1 MNWKL
6 RLSPDGSAPLY
17 QQIENAIRAAID
29 GGQLKDG
36 ERIPSVVE
44 LSKKLGINK
53 LTVVKAFQ
61 KLEKAGLVRSEVGR
75 GTFIS
80 IPGLGSEPA
89 ATLDAA
95 PPPEV
100 ARSIR
105 RLREGYARGL
115 RELMMIERRPG
126 TINLSG
132 GVPNPNTVAEDLLER
147 LCREV
152 LTRHPRRLYEYAG
165 PAGLAELREAIAR
178 RMAPANPIAP
188 DEIILTNGSQQAL
201 SLAALAAREDGR
213 LALCETPTY
222 SAIPSLFMMY
232 GDTVQSIARATG
244 TSALNLDQ
252 LAAAGAGRRV
262 VLYVCPDFQNPTG
275 ETMTAAH
282 RHEVAQWVRRND
294 ALVIVDE
301 IFRDL
306 RFEGDEPPSLYAM
319 LPPGRR
325 ILVSSI
331 SKSFMT
337 GLRSGFLAADRAL
350 VNELLAFKRY
360 VDLGGPSLTQA
371 ISSAFLRDG
380 YDEHLQK
387 VRAAYCIGRDVAL
400 DALVKYMPKGVAW
413 TRPEGGFQLWV
424 TMAPAISSIQ
434 LFLQAAEQGVSIV
447 PGPAHDVD
455 GRFLNCF
462 RLGYGYCPPEEI
474 RTGIA
479 RLGQIIERLAARGGE
494 QAPAG
499 GLGIMV

>member
-6 RLSPDGSAPLY
+6 RLKANGGAPLY
-17 QQIENAIRAAID
+17 RQVEDAIRAAVD
-29 GGQLKDG
+29 GGQLRDG

-44 LSKKLGINK
+44 LAKKLAINK

-61 KLEKAGLVRSEVGR
+61 QLEKAGLVRSQVGR

-80 IPGLGSEPA
+80 IQDSGPPAIISNEPA
-89 ATLDAA
+89 
-95 PPPEV
+95 PEV

-132 GVPNPNTVAEDLLER
+132 GVPNPDMIAEELLER
-147 LCREV
+147 LCHEV
-152 LTRHPRRLYEYAG
+152 LARNPRRLYEYAG
-165 PAGLAELREAIAR
+165 PAGLPELREAISR
-178 RMAPANPIAP
+178 RLAPANPIAP

-213 LALCETPTY
+213 AALCETPTY
-222 SAIPSLFMMY
+222 SAIPNLFMMY
-232 GDTVQSIARATG
+232 GETVQTVACETG
-244 TSALNLDQ
+244 TAALNLDQ
-252 LAAAGAGRRV
+252 LSAAGAGRRI
-262 VLYVCPDFQNPTG
+262 VLYVCPDFRNPTG
-275 ETMTAAH
+275 ETMSAGH
-282 RHEVAQWVRRND
+282 RQELAQWTRRND

-331 SKSFMT
+331 SKTFMT
-337 GLRSGFLAADRAL
+337 GLRSGFLAADRAI

-371 ISSAFLRDG
+371 VSAAFMRDE
-380 YDEHLQK
+380 YDAHLQK
-387 VRAAYCIGRDVAL
+387 VRAAYRIGRDAAVGAL
-400 DALVKYMPKGVAW
+400 EKYMPRGVSW

-424 TMAPAISSIQ
+424 TMPPAISSIR
-434 LFLQAAEQGVSIV
+434 LFLHAVEQGVSIV

-462 RLGYGYCPPEEI
+462 RLGYGYCSHQELGTAI
-474 RTGIA
+474 G
-479 RLGQIIERLAARGGE
+479 RLAQIIERLAARGAE
-494 QAPAG
+494 QGPPG
-499 GLGIMV
+499 GLGSIL

>member
-6 RLSPDGSAPLY
+6 RLKPNGGTALY
-17 QQIENAIRAAID
+17 QQVEDAIRAAVD
-29 GGQLKDG
+29 AGQLRDG

-61 KLEKAGLVRSEVGR
+61 KLEQAGLVRSEVGR

-80 IPGLGSEPA
+80 IPGLERPATIDNEPA
-89 ATLDAA
+89 
-95 PPPEV
+95 PEV

-132 GVPNPNTVAEDLLER
+132 GVPNPDMVGEDLLQR
-147 LCREV
+147 LSQEV
-152 LTRHPRRLYEYAG
+152 LAHNPRRLYEYAG
-165 PAGLAELREAIAR
+165 PAGLPELREAISQR
-178 RMAPANPIAP
+178 LAPANPIAP

-213 LALCETPTY
+213 AALCETPTY
-222 SAIPSLFMMY
+222 SAIPNLFMMY
-232 GDTVQSIARATG
+232 GESVQAVARE
-244 TSALNLDQ
+244 TSAINLDQ
-252 LAAAGAGRRV
+252 LSAAGAGRRV
-262 VLYVCPDFQNPTG
+262 VLYVCPDFCNPTG
-275 ETMTAAH
+275 ETMTAGH
-282 RHEVAQWVRRND
+282 RYELAQWTRRND
-294 ALVIVDE
+294 ALIIVDE

-306 RFEGDEPPSLYAM
+306 RFEGEEPPSLYAM

-331 SKSFMT
+331 SKTFMT
-337 GLRSGFLAADRAL
+337 GLRSGFLAADRVI

-371 ISSAFLRDG
+371 ISAAFLRNG
-380 YDEHLQK
+380 YDAHLQQ
-387 VRAAYCIGRDVAL
+387 VRTAYRAGRDAAFGAL
-400 DALVKYMPKGVAW
+400 AKYMPEGVSW

-424 TMAPAISSIQ
+424 TMPPAISSIQ
-434 LFLQAAEQGVSIV
+434 LFLHAVEQGVSIV

-462 RLGYGYCPPEEI
+462 RLGYGYCSPEELG
-474 RTGIA
+474 TAIA
-479 RLGQIIERLAARGGE
+479 RLAQIIERLAARGAE
-494 QAPAG
+494 QGPPG
-499 GLGIMV
+499 GLGSIL

>member
-6 RLSPDGSAPLY
+6 RLNPDGGAPLY
-17 QQIENAIRAAID
+17 QQIDHAIRAAIN

-44 LSKKLGINK
+44 LSRKLGINK

-61 KLEKAGLVRSEVGR
+61 KLEKAGLVHSEVGR

-80 IPGLGSEPA
+80 TPVSQAPAILDGEPA
-89 ATLDAA
+89 
-95 PPPEV
+95 PEV

-132 GVPNPNTVAEDLLER
+132 GVPNPDTVAEDLLER

-152 LTRHPRRLYEYAG
+152 LAHHPRRLYEYAG
-165 PAGLAELREAIAR
+165 PAGLPELREAIAR
-178 RMAPANPIAP
+178 RLAPAIPIAP
-188 DEIILTNGSQQAL
+188 DEIIQTNGSQQAL

-222 SAIPSLFMMY
+222 SAIPSMFMMY
-232 GDTVQSIARATG
+232 GETVQSVARETG
-244 TSALNLDQ
+244 TSALNVDQ
-252 LAAAGAGRRV
+252 LAAASAGRRV

-275 ETMTAAH
+275 ETMSAGH
-282 RHEVAQWVRRND
+282 RHELAQWARRND

-337 GLRSGFLAADRAL
+337 GLRSGFLAADRAII
-350 VNELLAFKRY
+350 NELLAFKRY

-371 ISSAFLRDG
+371 ISAVFLRNG

-387 VRAAYCIGRDVAL
+387 VRAAYRVGRDAAVGGL
-400 DALVKYMPKGVAW
+400 EKYMAKSVAW
-413 TRPEGGFQLWV
+413 TRPQGGFQLWV
-424 TMAPAISSIQ
+424 TMPPAISSIQ
-434 LFLQAAEQGVSIV
+434 LFLAAAEQGVSIV

-479 RLGQIIERLAARGGE
+479 RLGQIIQRLGARGAG
-494 QAPAG
+494 QGPAS